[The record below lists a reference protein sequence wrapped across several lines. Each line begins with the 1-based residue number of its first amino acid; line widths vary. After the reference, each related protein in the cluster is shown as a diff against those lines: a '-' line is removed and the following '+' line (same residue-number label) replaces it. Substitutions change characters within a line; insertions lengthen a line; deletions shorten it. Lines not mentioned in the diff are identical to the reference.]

1 MTDDLY
7 EGLGDGGTFPKK
19 TILRKVYFEF
29 LGDFKSYLTEFIRE
43 SSIDL
48 TISQIEVST
57 TPQKLFWGE
66 YGGMYITLK
75 NQGNIECYLSTDKRG
90 KYRLD
95 PNEKDRIW
103 LNKETIILTLSG
115 TTTVGYIRN

>member
-1 MTDDLY
+1 MTDLY
-7 EGLGDGGTFPKK
+7 EELGESPSLGKRTD
-19 TILRKVYFEF
+19 LRKLYFEF
-29 LGDFKSYLTEFIRE
+29 LGDFKTYLTEFIRE
-43 SSIDL
+43 TSIDL
-48 TISQIEVST
+48 AISQIEVST

-66 YGGMYITLK
+66 YGGIYVTLK
-75 NQGNIECYLSTDKRG
+75 NQGEVECYLSTDKRG

-95 PNEKDRIW
+95 PNEKERIW